1 MKLELSK
8 RGEKLGNKDSDQACI
23 LLFFFGPYPP
33 RSNKLRQLSLLQMQS
48 INHLFYSGISG
59 VDLPVRR
66 SQYPPEFKEKSR
78 LHYYA
83 SLFNSIE
90 INSIFYKLPR
100 HSTVVNWAAT
110 VPDNFRFT
118 FKVSKTIT
126 HVKGLDFTAKDVD
139 DFITTVENIG
149 DKKGCLLAQFPPSL
163 TIEKINQLQKLLETL
178 GEATENR
185 NWKIAMEFR
194 NSSWY
199 EREVYELLEEFNVS
213 MVIHDIPKSATP
225 LSMVKANFIYLRF
238 HGPEPRYRGDYSD
251 DVLKRYATDI
261 KGWLNENKIV
271 YAYFNNTA
279 GAAVKN
285 LQTLNGYVK

>member
-1 MKLELSK
+1 
-8 RGEKLGNKDSDQACI
+8 
-23 LLFFFGPYPP
+23 
-33 RSNKLRQLSLLQMQS
+33 MQS
-48 INHLFYSGISG
+48 VNDLFYSGTSG
-59 VDLPVRR
+59 VNLPVPR
-66 SQYPPEFKEKSR
+66 SQYPAEFKEKSR

-100 HSTVVNWAAT
+100 SSTVANWAEA
-110 VPDNFRFT
+110 VPDNFWFT

-126 HVKGLDFTAKDVD
+126 HVKGLDFAVKDVD
-139 DFITTVENIG
+139 DFVKTVENIA

-163 TIEKINQLQKLLETL
+163 KNEKINQLHKLLEDL
-178 GEATENR
+178 GEATDNR

-213 MVIHDIPKSATP
+213 MVIHDIPASATP
-225 LSMVKANFIYLRF
+225 LSDVRGDFIYLRF

-251 DVLKRYATDI
+251 DILKQYAEYI
-261 KGWLNENKIV
+261 KAWLNEKKTV
-271 YAYFNNTA
+271 YAYFNNTV
-279 GAAVKN
+279 GAAIKN
-285 LQTLNGYVK
+285 LQTLNSYVK